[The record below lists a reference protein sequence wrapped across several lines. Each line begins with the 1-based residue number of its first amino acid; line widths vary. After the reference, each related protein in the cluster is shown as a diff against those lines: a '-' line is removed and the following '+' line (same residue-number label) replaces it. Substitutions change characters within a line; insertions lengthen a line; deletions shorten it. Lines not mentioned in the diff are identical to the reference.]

1 MNRMHE
7 FILEPIP
14 YTKEA
19 PSRALCHMLWD
30 EYTMPN
36 HIRNHSTQV
45 AFVAER
51 IAQALSHISYPLCI
65 ESIVASALLHDIAKM
80 YCIEN
85 PSYRHNELGAL
96 WVLEKTEHRLVAQ
109 GVYYHN
115 YLNPEHVTLPY
126 HILPVIVMYA
136 DSRVQHADIV
146 SLEERYADLLIR
158 YGTTIERRKH
168 IALVKEQAL
177 TMEKWITSLLGE
189 HPDTLLSLS

>member
-1 MNRMHE
+1 MNRMPE
-7 FILEPIP
+7 FVLEPIP

-19 PSRALCHMLWD
+19 PSRALCHTLWD
-30 EYTMPN
+30 EYNMPN

-45 AFVAER
+45 AFIAER
-51 IAQALSHISYPLCI
+51 IAQALFHISYPLCI
-65 ESIVASALLHDIAKM
+65 ESIVVSALLHDIAKM

-115 YLNPEHVTLPY
+115 YLDPNHVTLPY

-146 SLEERYADLLIR
+146 SLEDRYADLLIR
-158 YGTTIERRKH
+158 YGTTTERRKH
-168 IALVKEQAL
+168 IAFVKEQAR
-177 TMEKWITSLLGE
+177 TMEKWLISLLGE